1 MVIYLQYMLYILIII
16 VRDLVYNAKKFEIP
30 ADLKP
35 IIEIILVDNMAFVQA
50 MNAPTV
56 KLGVNGADVYT
67 EEGVGDYRVSLFTM
81 LNRGLSGE
89 YIQEYV
95 TKVFNGGKADEICDM
110 FVMAFQTRDIRGGKG
125 ERKLFYEFMAAL
137 CKHDRELVKQ
147 VLVLIPEYGCWRD
160 MWELLKYNLQI
171 EDDVFEIVGKTF
183 KADLESVTSN
193 LDAKPKPKLSLLAKW
208 LPREKSGIYPGLA
221 LKLANFI
228 YADMPSERSRIV
240 KYRKDVSMLNRVIK
254 TVEINMC
261 GKTWQEIKPET
272 VPGRCLKIHTK
283 AFLNER
289 LKAKKGDE
297 ASLRYPDNEDR
308 LQCRLNFQ
316 DFIHGLSTGEKK
328 AHGANVVMPHEL
340 VVKALNSNT
349 SKDELAINQ
358 GQWESI
364 REETLKLG
372 GLGKSLAMCDF
383 SGSMSGLPKLIS
395 LALGILVSEISHESF
410 KDHILTFDSD
420 PKWHSFSGKKTLKE
434 KLDSIDDD
442 LGQGT
447 STNFFKACMCIL
459 DKMKEHRVPV
469 GEEPEDLIVL
479 TDMGFDGTKKSGS
492 DKWSTQLELIRN
504 KFKSASR
511 EVWGEEG
518 CGWKVPRIVIWN
530 LSDKYKDFHAKAD
543 QEGVVQ
549 LSGWSPSI
557 LTALQKGGVQVM
569 TPYQG
574 MRSVLDDERYDAVRL
589 AHAAS
594 R

>member
-1 MVIYLQYMLYILIII
+1 MTIS
-16 VRDLVYNAKKFEIP
+16 
-30 ADLKP
+30 
-35 IIEIILVDNMAFVQA
+35 VDSMAFVQA
-50 MNAPTV
+50 MNTPTV
-56 KLGVNGADVYT
+56 KVGVNGADVYT

-81 LNRGLSGE
+81 LNRGLSGD

-95 TKVFNGGKADEICDM
+95 AKVFSGGKADEICDI

-137 CKHDRELVKQ
+137 YKHDKELVKRA
-147 VLVLIPEYGCWRD
+147 LTLIPEYGCWRD

-171 EDDVFEIVGKTF
+171 EDDVFEIVAKVF
-183 KADLESVTSN
+183 KADLE
-193 LDAKPKPKLSLLAKW
+193 AYKAGECGKKLSLLAKW
-208 LPREKSGIYPGLA
+208 LPREKSGMYPGLA

-240 KYRKDVSMLNRVIK
+240 KYRKDVSMLNKALK

-261 GKTWQEIKPET
+261 GKIWQEIKPEA

-289 LKAKKGDE
+289 LKAKKGGEEKKGDE
-297 ASLRYPDNEDR
+297 EKLRYPENEDR

-316 DFIHGLSTGEKK
+316 DFIYGLSTGEKK

-340 VVKALNSNT
+340 VVKALSGHT

-383 SGSMSGLPKLIS
+383 SGSMCGLPKLIS
-395 LALGILVSEISHESF
+395 LALGMLVSEINHESF

-420 PKWHSFSGKKTLKE
+420 PTWHSFSGKKTLKE
-434 KLDSIDDD
+434 KLDSIGDD

-479 TDMGFDGTKKSGS
+479 TDMGFDGTKQYGS

-504 KFKSASR
+504 KFEEASKD
-511 EVWGEEG
+511 VWGSSSA
-518 CGWKVPRIVIWN
+518 GWKVPRIVIWN
-530 LSDKYKDFHAKAD
+530 LSAKYADFHAKAD

-549 LSGWSPSI
+549 LSGWSPSM

-574 MRSVLDDERYDAVRL
+574 MRAVLDDRRYDAVREL
-589 AHAAS
+589 S
-594 R
+594 RR